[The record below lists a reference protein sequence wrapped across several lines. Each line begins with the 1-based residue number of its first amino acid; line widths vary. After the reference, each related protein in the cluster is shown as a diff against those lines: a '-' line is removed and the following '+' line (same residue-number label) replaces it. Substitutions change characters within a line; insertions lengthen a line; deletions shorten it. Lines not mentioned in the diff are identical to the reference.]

1 MQMQMQTSTTRLSES
16 FGMAGEAPERGEGE
30 RIGKAASH
38 ETPVGVKIQ
47 TGLTLNTLTFC
58 EGCIVC
64 IPNQYFLSTGGGSAS
79 HVTPVGVKLQAG
91 GPKVF
96 Q

>member
-1 MQMQMQTSTTRLSES
+1 
-16 FGMAGEAPERGEGE
+16 MAGEAPERGEGE

-38 ETPVGVKIQ
+38 GMGVKIQ
-47 TGLTLNTLTFC
+47 TGLTLNTFTFC

-64 IPNQYFLSTGGGSAS
+64 IPDQYFLSTGGGSAS